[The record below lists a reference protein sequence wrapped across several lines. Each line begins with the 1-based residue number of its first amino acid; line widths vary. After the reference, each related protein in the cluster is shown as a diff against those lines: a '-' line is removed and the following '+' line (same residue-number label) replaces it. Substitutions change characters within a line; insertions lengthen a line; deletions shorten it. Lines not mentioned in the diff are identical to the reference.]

1 MNFSAFISSPHSSSK
16 LGNPNI
22 YIWKPRRDDSSQL
35 IDAIYWIA
43 IYPVDSVIKLLNN
56 WGVQL
61 YLTQICIFHKQ
72 HFLKMYKDWLFVRL
86 GRRLYTACKMK
97 YRACRSNLR
106 LFDNVHTP
114 HWRQQWYV
122 SRTAGQ
128 GPDPRD
134 TPGNWNILFQ
144 LVLAQKFGSI
154 CSSLA
159 V

>member
-1 MNFSAFISSPHSSSK
+1 MNFSAFISSPHSSK
-16 LGNPNI
+16 TQGRRF
-22 YIWKPRRDDSSQL
+22 KPTYSMLS
-35 IDAIYWIA
+35 IGWWFIHWIVLSTFWTTGA
-43 IYPVDSVIKLLNN
+43 CN
-56 WGVQL
+56 

-72 HFLKMYKDWLFVRL
+72 RFLMLYKDWLFARL
-86 GRRLYTACKMK
+86 GHRLYTACKMK

-114 HWRQQWYV
+114 HWRPQWYV

-144 LVLAQKFGSI
+144 LVLAQKSGSI

-159 V
+159 I